1 MVMLVVCLYFY
12 QQFINKIYY

>member
-12 QQFINKIYY
+12 QQFINRIC